1 MPWLGLTN
9 IYLKIGLC
17 LIALGVASGIW
28 LWATHPWVEPS
39 GGAIGWIARA
49 SFLGGI
55 IIYLIGR
62 LSHAL
67 QKRKR
72 A

>member
-1 MPWLGLTN
+1 MSRFGLTN
-9 IYLKIGLC
+9 IYLKIGLG

-39 GGAIGWIARA
+39 GGVMGWVARA

-55 IIYLIGR
+55 IIYVIGR
-62 LSHAL
+62 LAHAL
-67 QKRKR
+67 QRR
-72 A
+72 TQA